1 MRAAYRHMPNIR
13 SLMIPVGILLGTF
26 LSFVISRT
34 NSNIDT
40 TTVIQLGI
48 PLVGFSLMCVGIS
61 LKRADQHKTSR
72 ILAIVLVV
80 VGSMLLCFGIYDIA
94 GDIYSSD

>member
-1 MRAAYRHMPNIR
+1 
-13 SLMIPVGILLGTF
+13 MIPVGILLGTF
-26 LSFVISRT
+26 LSFVISHI

-40 TTVIQLGI
+40 TTVIQLGV
-48 PLVGFSLMCVGIS
+48 PLVGFSLMRVGIW
-61 LKRADQHKTSR
+61 LTRADQHKTPR
-72 ILAIVLVV
+72 ILSIVLVI